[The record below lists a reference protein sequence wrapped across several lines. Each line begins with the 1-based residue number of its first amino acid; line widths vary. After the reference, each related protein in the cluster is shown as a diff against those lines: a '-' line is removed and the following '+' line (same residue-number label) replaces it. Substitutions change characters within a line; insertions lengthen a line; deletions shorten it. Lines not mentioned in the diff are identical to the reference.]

1 MKTHP
6 RNLTWR
12 TLSQLVAFN
21 TRRLR
26 RARGWTQED
35 LAARLSAV
43 SDDPWTGDTVSKL
56 ESGSGPWEM
65 PKPGEGSAPEPLG
78 RKPRKPRRITVDELG
93 ILAYVL
99 DTTVFDLLLPESNEH
114 GIRLGPSAY
123 FLSYEAV
130 VLNLFH
136 LPAEYALPAGQ
147 ERLEPHRREA
157 LEIARRLKDALLAGE
172 DPSAILTDEE
182 RKTLEEWTGPYWFEA
197 FMEWNTPPLVTGV
210 TRIEQQAEDR
220 PEES

>member
-12 TLSQLVAFN
+12 TLNQLVAFN

-35 LAARLSAV
+35 LATHLSAF

-56 ESGSGPWEM
+56 ESGSSPWAM
-65 PKPGEGSAPEPLG
+65 PKPGEGSAPKPLG
-78 RKPRKPRRITVDELG
+78 RKPRRITIDELG

-99 DTTVFDLLLPESNEH
+99 GTTVFDLLLPESNEH

-136 LPAEYALPAGQ
+136 LPAQYALPAGQ
-147 ERLEPHRREA
+147 ERSEPHRRKA
-157 LEIARRLKDALLAGE
+157 LEIGRRLKDALQAGE
-172 DPSAILTDEE
+172 DLDAILTDEE
-182 RKTLEEWTGPYWFEA
+182 RKILEEWMGPNWFEEYV
-197 FMEWNTPPLVTGV
+197 EWNTPPFVTGV
-210 TRIEQQAEDR
+210 ARIQKQAEDR